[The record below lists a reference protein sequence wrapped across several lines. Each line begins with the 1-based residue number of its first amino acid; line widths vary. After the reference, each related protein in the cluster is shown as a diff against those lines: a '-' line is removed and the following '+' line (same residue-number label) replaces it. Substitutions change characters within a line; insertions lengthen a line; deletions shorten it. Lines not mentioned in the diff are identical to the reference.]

1 MNKTIVITA
10 GIIILTVGFFWAQ
23 SRYPALDEK
32 ATKYTAIEDVLSFEA
47 FLPVKDSDPFY
58 KNIIFS
64 TINWTY
70 TNKEGMTF
78 GIVLATAFL
87 TLLGYLHRH
96 GRGNAFISVFK
107 GALIGAPLG
116 VCVNCAAPVARGMYK
131 AGSSMGSSLAVMF
144 SSPTLNIIVLTM
156 LFSLFPFYIS
166 IIKIALT
173 LFLILIILPILSRYV
188 FKSEDTL
195 GGSEMYKCRQCQHKG
210 SNNKT
215 WLEALN
221 ETGKD
226 FLKNFYYIVRTVVPL
241 MILAGFLGVLIVT
254 FFPLENLIDF
264 EINAITM
271 FVAALVGTFLPI
283 PMAFDVVAVHAL
295 MQAGLKPGFSMV
307 LLLTLG
313 TYSIYPLFIISKTI
327 SRRVAVTLF
336 VTVMAL
342 GIGGGYAAQAYDDY
356 RADKIMR
363 FFDLNIGLERN
374 SETPSS
380 VIEKDAVDH
389 IEEAISLQTELYY
402 SSEYIMVESINYQ
415 GRNFLGAKPFT
426 RYEGSD
432 LGLDKHNDF
441 SILELS
447 GPFWLGRGIASGD
460 FNNDYWQDIALATNS
475 GILLY
480 KNLGTSTFVL
490 ETFDVPEINNLGI
503 HVVAFIDID
512 NDGWQDIYVTSY
524 GGKNYFILNDKKG
537 FKSSRVIEIPNEGA
551 VLTEASSFADI
562 DKDGDL
568 DFVNGNWFYGQG
580 RPLPSK
586 RGAEAN
592 KIITNDNL
600 QFKEK
605 NLEEIIGETLSVL
618 FSDFNNDGN
627 PDLVVGNDFDE
638 PDIFYTGYAG
648 GILKQILRAD
658 NIIPRSAGATMSVD
672 VADFNNDLYMDIYMA
687 AISSSE
693 NTIEKNPCF
702 EIQNKEDIKMCEEMF
717 RIKRIINQKDIAQ
730 CGFLQD
736 DRSKKDCM
744 VMIMGRLARN
754 QNDETLCEKIPE
766 SYEIQRLQ
774 CRNYFV
780 SVIEESDYEEL
791 IESIHG
797 NVLLEGSGHG
807 VFQDVSEEKAVSEGL
822 WSWNAKFADLD
833 NDEWQDI
840 YIATGFFRD
849 ELVQSN
855 IFFHNYGGER
865 FRSEQEEF
873 GLVDYNAT
881 GAYTYIDIDNDGDLD
896 IITVPVIGPLN
907 VYVNNEYQNNSIS
920 FEFKDNKGNYF
931 GIGNKVYIY
940 YGEDSQRHQ
949 VREIKSGGGFL
960 SFDSP
965 IAHFGLEKYE
975 KVNKIEIAWSTGER
989 TTINKEFLAN
999 KKYIIRRNL

>member
-1 MNKTIVITA
+1 MNKAVFIIA
-10 GIIILTVGFFWAQ
+10 AIIILIAGFFWTQ
-23 SRYPALDEK
+23 SRHHTLRTEY
-32 ATKYTAIEDVLSFEA
+32 YHTA
-47 FLPVKDSDPFY
+47 KD
-58 KNIIFS
+58 
-64 TINWTY
+64 
-70 TNKEGMTF
+70 
-78 GIVLATAFL
+78 
-87 TLLGYLHRH
+87 
-96 GRGNAFISVFK
+96 
-107 GALIGAPLG
+107 
-116 VCVNCAAPVARGMYK
+116 
-131 AGSSMGSSLAVMF
+131 
-144 SSPTLNIIVLTM
+144 
-156 LFSLFPFYIS
+156 
-166 IIKIALT
+166 
-173 LFLILIILPILSRYV
+173 ILI
-188 FKSEDTL
+188 
-195 GGSEMYKCRQCQHKG
+195 
-210 SNNKT
+210 
-215 WLEALN
+215 
-221 ETGKD
+221 
-226 FLKNFYYIVRTVVPL
+226 
-241 MILAGFLGVLIVT
+241 
-254 FFPLENLIDF
+254 
-264 EINAITM
+264 
-271 FVAALVGTFLPI
+271 
-283 PMAFDVVAVHAL
+283 
-295 MQAGLKPGFSMV
+295 
-307 LLLTLG
+307 
-313 TYSIYPLFIISKTI
+313 
-327 SRRVAVTLF
+327 
-336 VTVMAL
+336 
-342 GIGGGYAAQAYDDY
+342 
-356 RADKIMR
+356 
-363 FFDLNIGLERN
+363 
-374 SETPSS
+374 
-380 VIEKDAVDH
+380 
-389 IEEAISLQTELYY
+389 
-402 SSEYIMVESINYQ
+402 ESINQ
-415 GRNFLGAKPFT
+415 QERDFSRASAFT
-426 RYEGSD
+426 RFEGGD

-460 FNNDYWQDIALATNS
+460 FNNDYWQDIALATNK

-480 KNLGTSTFVL
+480 KNLGRNMFAL
-490 ETFDVPEINNLGI
+490 EALDVPQISNLGI

-512 NDGWQDIYVTSY
+512 DDGWQDIYVTSY

-537 FKSSRVIEIPNEGA
+537 FKSPKVIQVPNEGA
-551 VLTEASSFADI
+551 VVTQASSFADI

-638 PDIFYTGYAG
+638 PDIFFTGYAG
-648 GILKQILRAD
+648 GILKQILGVD
-658 NIIPRSAGATMSVD
+658 NIIPRSTSATMSVD

-717 RIKRIINQKDIAQ
+717 RIKTIINQKDIAQ
-730 CGFLQD
+730 CGLLQD
-736 DRSKKDCM
+736 DRSKNDCM

-766 SYEIQRLQ
+766 NYDIQRLK
-774 CRNYFV
+774 CSNYFV
-780 SVIEESDYEEL
+780 PSIEESDYEEF

-807 VFQDVSEEKAVSEGL
+807 VFQDVSEEKKVSEGL

-855 IFFHNYGGER
+855 IFFRNYGGER
-865 FRSEQEEF
+865 FKPEQKEF
-873 GLVDYNAT
+873 GLEDYNIT

-896 IITVPVIGPLN
+896 IITVPVNGPLN
-907 VYVNNEYQNNSIS
+907 VYINNEHQNNSMS

-940 YGEDSQRHQ
+940 YGENDEKHQ
-949 VREIKSGGGFL
+949 VREIKAGGGFL

-965 IAHFGLEKYE
+965 IAHFGLGEHRE
-975 KVNKIEIAWSTGER
+975 VNKIEIVWSTGEK
-989 TTINKEFLAN
+989 TTIDKKFLTNKRYVITR
-999 KKYIIRRNL
+999 KK